1 MTQWAEADPG
11 WNVLIRD
18 KNRVIA
24 YRSHGDLKFTKKE
37 NKPSN
42 NVAPIERKGN

>member
-24 YRSHGDLKFTKKE
+24 YRSHG
-37 NKPSN
+37 
-42 NVAPIERKGN
+42 I